1 MQSAAVHT
9 DFQTRDLLRLL
20 RRPPNDVKDEQGQ
33 PGMPESFLWNVF
45 IELRRRGD
53 DRANSYFLSSV
64 RALHRRR
71 TLGGA
76 ELPTLDPDPNEHRLT
91 EDPFLG
97 ELWRAY
103 KKCIHQ
109 NRTGPAAQLLRDI
122 ESQLVD

>member
-1 MQSAAVHT
+1 MHSAAAHA

-20 RRPPNDVKDEQGQ
+20 RRPPNDITDEAGQ

-45 IELRRRGD
+45 LELRRRGD
-53 DRANSYFLSSV
+53 ARANSYFLSSV
-64 RALHRRR
+64 KSLHRRR
-71 TLGGA
+71 TLGA
-76 ELPTLDPDPNEHRLT
+76 VELPTLDPDPNEHRLV

-103 KKCIHQ
+103 KKCIQQ

-122 ESQLVD
+122 EAQIGA